1 MQELQCIDC
10 IVNFF
15 ETENDTSIRDFI
27 FDLLFGDFYHQH
39 SVKFTL
45 QLLFSYA
52 ISLEA
57 EKTLETVSK
66 WIITNIGNEVIQTI
80 FEQIVQDHFLL
91 YNNPDKSRIPDNL
104 INLCTV
110 SPLFAS
116 LFMSIILDMLA
127 NEMIK
132 NEDKFLLKMF
142 SLIEIWIEKNSL
154 IPLLA
159 YQTNLSHFSSYMLNP
174 VPGLLYT
181 TILYP
186 VKHFVECAKSKHEF
200 GIQQFQQLE
209 SLVFKVHLISLKL
222 VNDLSNL
229 IAIGG
234 QENFKLLNIKN
245 LECIEKRLSE
255 YLIQCQSFN
264 EPILMTDCKKLISD
278 SFERLAQMVQL
289 CLQYG
294 FTNCSKIDIKNLF
307 SNLIRNISMTNDSVC
322 LMEIVLIE

>member
-15 ETENDTSIRDFI
+15 ETENDTGIRDFI
-27 FDLLFGDFYHQH
+27 FELLFGDFYHQH
-39 SVKFTL
+39 SAKFTL

-52 ISLEA
+52 MSLEA
-57 EKTLETVSK
+57 QKSLETASK

-91 YNNPDKSRIPDNL
+91 YNNPDRSQIPENL
-104 INLCTV
+104 TNLCTV

-132 NEDKFLLKMF
+132 NEDKFLFKMF

-154 IPLLA
+154 IPVLA

-174 VPGLLYT
+174 LPGLLYT
-181 TILYP
+181 TVLYP
-186 VKHFVECAKSKHEF
+186 IKHFIECLKSDQEIGRQK
-200 GIQQFQQLE
+200 FQQLD
-209 SLVFKVHLISLKL
+209 SLVFKAHLISLKL

-229 IAIGG
+229 IGSSG
-234 QENFKLLNIKN
+234 QDNFKILSIKN
-245 LECIEKRLSE
+245 LECIEKRLDE
-255 YLIQCQSFN
+255 YLIQCQSSN
-264 EPILMTDCKKLISD
+264 EPIPSNCKRLICE

-294 FTNCSKIDIKNLF
+294 FTNCSKIEIKNLF
-307 SNLIRNISMTNDSVC
+307 SNLIGNISKNNDGVC
-322 LMEIVLIE
+322 LMELVLLE

>member
-15 ETENDTSIRDFI
+15 ETENDTGIRDFI
-27 FDLLFGDFYHQH
+27 FELLFGDFYHQH
-39 SVKFTL
+39 SAKFTL

-52 ISLEA
+52 MSLEA
-57 EKTLETVSK
+57 QKSLETASK

-91 YNNPDKSRIPDNL
+91 YNNPDRSQIPENL
-104 INLCTV
+104 TNLCTV

-132 NEDKFLLKMF
+132 NEDKFLFKMF

-154 IPLLA
+154 IPVLA

-174 VPGLLYT
+174 LPGLLYT
-181 TILYP
+181 TVLYP
-186 VKHFVECAKSKHEF
+186 IKHFIECIKSDQEIGRQK
-200 GIQQFQQLE
+200 FQQLD
-209 SLVFKVHLISLKL
+209 SLVFKAHLISLKL

-229 IAIGG
+229 IGSSG
-234 QENFKLLNIKN
+234 QDNFKILSIKN
-245 LECIEKRLSE
+245 LECIEKRLDE
-255 YLIQCQSFN
+255 YLIQCQSSN
-264 EPILMTDCKKLISD
+264 EPIPSNCKRLICE

-294 FTNCSKIDIKNLF
+294 FTNCSKIEIKNLF
-307 SNLIRNISMTNDSVC
+307 SNLIGNISKNNDGVC
-322 LMEIVLIE
+322 LMELVLLE